1 MLYLQR
7 CRRQTTYTAQPPRL
21 QSPYMATG
29 FDFFMLYRSLAET
42 TTNLGVGLLHLGSVN
57 FCPSVGPIWVR
68 ARSCIRD
75 REFLFVV

>member
-1 MLYLQR
+1 MSLKDMYMDKIYLL
-7 CRRQTTYTAQPPRL
+7 PFL
-21 QSPYMATG
+21 TG